1 MQINPQVNTNII
13 RSVTLQHCPRGMCEF
28 HLEISQTG
36 DNSDNRGPSDI
47 PPPIKLA
54 KKIKQIQ
61 IQKSKAE
68 ADKSQGSQTV
78 SEAWPGQISLEPSKP
93 LGQTNINFFLSS
105 NTTSCEFLH
114 IHWTQR
120 AVNTKIYANEWEA
133 SRFLFFTWMSSK
145 KRKGKLEW
153 DGDGTVTNHAYNL
166 KESEMFHIVVVT

>member
-13 RSVTLQHCPRGMCEF
+13 RSVTLQYCPRGMCEF

-36 DNSDNRGPSDI
+36 DNSNRGPSDI

-93 LGQTNINFFLSS
+93 LRQTNIKFFS
-105 NTTSCEFLH
+105 FLQ
-114 IHWTQR
+114 IQLP
-120 AVNTKIYANEWEA
+120 V
-133 SRFLFFTWMSSK
+133 SFFTSTEPKEPWIPSSMLMNGKRHGFSFLLEWAGKK
-145 KRKGKLEW
+145 KREAGVGRGGNSHKSRL
-153 DGDGTVTNHAYNL
+153 
-166 KESEMFHIVVVT
+166 

>member
-28 HLEISQTG
+28 HLEISQMG

-47 PPPIKLA
+47 PPHIKLA

-61 IQKSKAE
+61 IQKTKQNLTNRKAHKQWVSHDQVRS
-68 ADKSQGSQTV
+68 ASNHQNLSDK
-78 SEAWPGQISLEPSKP
+78 QIS
-93 LGQTNINFFLSS
+93 FFLFSS
-105 NTTSCEFLH
+105 NTTSCEILH

-133 SRFLFFTWMSSK
+133 SRFLFFTWMSRK
-145 KRKGKLEW
+145 KEKGSRS
-153 DGDGTVTNHAYNL
+153 GTGMEQSQITL
-166 KESEMFHIVVVT
+166 II